1 MQRSI
6 EPPQETRAKTR
17 QGVALEDR
25 PTLRQAEICRH
36 PRFAVFGRTFWFG
49 LIASGCIPSTRI
61 AGARVVRVADLD
73 SFLENAAK
81 VEL

>member
-1 MQRSI
+1 MPHAV
-6 EPPQETRAKTR
+6 EQETRKQR
-17 QGVALEDR
+17 QEVPLEAR

-36 PRFAVFGRTFWFG
+36 SRFAVFGRTFWNN
-49 LIASGCIPSTRI
+49 LIASGRIPSVRI

-73 SFLENAAK
+73 TFLENAAK